1 MIKLKNILFV
11 LMLLFSASVCYVDA
25 STIKNFISV
34 NSAGGKASGN
44 GSLNTIS
51 VGQAVVASEE
61 TKDTI
66 FRAGFLSA
74 VKAPKADE
82 ITFSSFNYTKTEN
95 NISTVTI
102 QVNTTTGAINKLLYR
117 INGKDD
123 DPDKF
128 YEYKELISSGVN
140 NCIINSSKTIGNGQE
155 INVSTVIAFNSNFE
169 ESKIQFYAQYY
180 VEEAGAYSSK
190 ESTQFTVYTTKIS
203 TDTFEIISP
212 DKTMGTAALDPL
224 IETTPISLTEV
235 SSITF
240 SLNNSSVTISTSV
253 LMDNGIIDVDT
264 YKIKCNYSKLA
275 KITDKDIT
283 NNLPPSLLANAKY
296 TLEISLSDV
305 NLSDSVEFK
314 VIGTGVADIYI
325 YPSPFKPKQQNTT
338 IQFLLAYDSDV
349 TINLYDKAGKI
360 VCQLIKNEHYGA
372 GINKVEWDGRNYAGQ
387 TLAVGAYIC
396 EVIAKSTTGNGEHR
410 RYTALAIGK

>member
-1 MIKLKNILFV
+1 MIKLKNILFILTV
-11 LMLLFSASVCYVDA
+11 LFIASLCYADNND
-25 STIKNFISV
+25 IKNFISV

-51 VGQAVVASEE
+51 IGQTIVASEE

-74 VKAPKADE
+74 VRAPQAEE
-82 ITFSSFNYTKTEN
+82 IAFSSFSYTKTEN

-102 QVNTTTGAINKLLYR
+102 QVNTTTGTISKLLYK
-117 INGKDD
+117 INGRED

-128 YEYKELISSGVN
+128 YEYKELISSSGVN

-155 INVSTVIAFNSNFE
+155 INISTVIAFNSKFE
-169 ESKIQFYAQYY
+169 EQKIQFYAQYITGG
-180 VEEAGAYSSK
+180 GAYSSK
-190 ESTQFTVYTTKIS
+190 ESNQFTVITTKID
-203 TDTFEIISP
+203 TDTFKIISP
-212 DKTMGTAALDPL
+212 DKVMGTATSDPL

-253 LMDNGIIDVDT
+253 LMDNGIIDADT

-275 KITDKDIT
+275 KITGEDIT
-283 NNLPPSLLANAKY
+283 NNLPPSLLVNAKY

-338 IQFLLAYDSDV
+338 IQFLLAYDSNV

-360 VCQLIKNEHYGA
+360 VCQLIKDEHYKA
-372 GINKVEWDGRNYAGQ
+372 GTNKVEWNGRNYAGQ

-396 EVIAKSTTGNGEHR
+396 EIIAKSTTGNGEHR